1 MVVAVRTPVRYATGE
16 NMRTLSTQVRLR
28 RLIRAF
34 SEALERLLSEPSERE
49 MVLPVSARL
58 LERVAEVREAWS
70 HERTD
75 EGQEAVY
82 DHFVVGALRTV
93 ELAISGLAQKG
104 ADLKLLGSDFD
115 GAALPL
121 EVFLRGL
128 DVQPALEV
136 MRTATA
142 RQRIA

>member
-1 MVVAVRTPVRYATGE
+1 
-16 NMRTLSTQVRLR
+16 MRTLSTQVRLR

-34 SEALERLLSEPSERE
+34 SEALERLLSEPGERE
-49 MVLPVSARL
+49 MVLSVSTRL
-58 LERVAEVREAWS
+58 QERAAEVREAWS
-70 HERTD
+70 RDDAD
-75 EGQEAVY
+75 EGREAVY
-82 DHFVVGALRTV
+82 DRFVDGSLRAL
-93 ELAISGLAQKG
+93 ELAISGLAQEG
-104 ADLKLLGSDFD
+104 ADLRLLGSDFD

-136 MRTATA
+136 MRPAGD

>member
-1 MVVAVRTPVRYATGE
+1 
-16 NMRTLSTQVRLR
+16 MRTLSTQVRLR

-34 SEALERLLSEPSERE
+34 TEALERLLSEPGERE
-49 MVLPVSARL
+49 MVLSVSARL
-58 LERVAEVREAWS
+58 LERAVDARDAWNRES
-70 HERTD
+70 TEERR
-75 EGQEAVY
+75 EAVY
-82 DHFVVGALRTV
+82 DHFVDQSLRTL
-93 ELAISGLAQKG
+93 ELAISGLAQEG
-104 ADLKLLGSDFD
+104 ADLRLLGSDFD

-136 MRTATA
+136 MGPARA

>member
-1 MVVAVRTPVRYATGE
+1 MH
-16 NMRTLSTQVRLR
+16 TLSTQVRLR

-34 SEALERLLSEPSERE
+34 SDAVERLLSEPGERG
-49 MVLPVSARL
+49 MVLSVSARL
-58 LERVAEVREAWS
+58 LERAAEVREAWS
-70 HERTD
+70 R
-75 EGQEAVY
+75 EGSDRGREVVY
-82 DHFVVGALRTV
+82 DRYVGGSLRTL
-93 ELAISGLAQKG
+93 ELAISGLAQEG
-104 ADLKLLGSDFD
+104 ADLRLLGSDFD

-136 MRTATA
+136 MGPARA